1 MVEEFNVW
9 SAGEIL
15 DLRAMLRRKAKLNEI
30 ATTLGREI
38 EDVQRQAVI
47 LGLWGQ
53 TIPLKD
59 HRKLMVVTRP
69 L

>member
-30 ATTLGREI
+30 AITLGRAI
-38 EDVQRQAVI
+38 ADVQRQAVI

-59 HRKLMVVTRP
+59 HQKPKVVTRP

>member
-1 MVEEFNVW
+1 
-9 SAGEIL
+9 
-15 DLRAMLRRKAKLNEI
+15 MLRRKAKLNEI
-30 ATTLGREI
+30 AVTLGRAI

-59 HRKLMVVTRP
+59 HQKPKVVARP

>member
-47 LGLWGQ
+47 LDLWGQ